1 MLDKLPTG
9 VQRGEALL
17 RLRLFSQDWGT
28 KRGLTQDS
36 WGGLWHPSW
45 IPAFAG
51 MMQCGA
57 CRGAKPSCFIH
68 HSPFAKGGHRGIGPG
83 DGAEAGRDHLD
94 SCFGRN
100 DTVITPFLLDTRR

>member
-36 WGGLWHPSW
+36 WDGLWHPSW
-45 IPAFAG
+45 IPASAE
-51 MMQCGA
+51 MTQCGA
-57 CRGAKPSCFIH
+57 CRATVLDVKNMVQRSGYV
-68 HSPFAKGGHRGIGPG
+68 HSAMEC
-83 DGAEAGRDHLD
+83 D
-94 SCFGRN
+94 
-100 DTVITPFLLDTRR
+100 V